1 MDNIQAL
8 VWEFI
13 RNNIMDIVWILI
25 LFFIG
30 RIILRVVIN
39 RLVKLADDG
48 DNKVKSMKE
57 KRADTLGKT
66 VLTIGDVVIYS
77 ITLLMILSIFGID
90 IRPILAGV
98 GIIGLA
104 VGFGAQSLV
113 KNFVAGLFILIE
125 NQYNIGDRVKISAY
139 EGVVKRIT
147 LYSTMLE
154 GEEGNIYLP
163 NGSITN
169 VTNKSRKK
177 KKK

>member
-1 MDNIQAL
+1 MEKYLEIAWLAIKTNAWNII
-8 VWEFI
+8 W
-13 RNNIMDIVWILI
+13 IVV
-25 LFFIG
+25 LFVIG
-30 RIILRVVIN
+30 RTALKLTIN
-39 RLVKLADDG
+39 KLVKLADDG
-48 DNKVKSMKE
+48 DNSTKSMRE
-57 KRADTLGKT
+57 KRADTLGKI

-77 ITLLMILSIFGID
+77 IILLMILSIFGVD

-125 NQYNIGDRVKISAY
+125 NQFNIGDEVKISAY
-139 EGVVKRIT
+139 EGTVKRIT

-154 GEEGNIYLP
+154 GKDGDIYLP
-163 NGSITN
+163 NGSVNN

-177 KKK
+177 SK